1 MRNIYEMKQPESIN
15 ELYEKARFILLYCY
29 TSVHL
34 PYPYGNIHNPHRYY
48 SIKAWGNFVIMDTTV
63 KSYNID
69 NRIEIPK
76 YAPFNH
82 S

>member
-1 MRNIYEMKQPESIN
+1 MKMKQPESID
-15 ELYEKARFILLYCY
+15 ELYEKAHFLLLYCY
-29 TSVHL
+29 TSAKL
-34 PYPYGNIHNPHRYY
+34 NSYGNLHNPRGYY
-48 SIKAWGNFVIMDTTV
+48 AIKAWGNFVIMDTTV
-63 KSYNID
+63 KFYNID

>member
-1 MRNIYEMKQPESIN
+1 MKMKQPESID
-15 ELYEKARFILLYCY
+15 ELYEKARFLLLYCY
-29 TSVHL
+29 TSVKL
-34 PYPYGNIHNPHRYY
+34 NSYGNLRNPRKYY
-48 SIKAWGNFVIMDTTV
+48 AIKAWGNFVIMDTNV